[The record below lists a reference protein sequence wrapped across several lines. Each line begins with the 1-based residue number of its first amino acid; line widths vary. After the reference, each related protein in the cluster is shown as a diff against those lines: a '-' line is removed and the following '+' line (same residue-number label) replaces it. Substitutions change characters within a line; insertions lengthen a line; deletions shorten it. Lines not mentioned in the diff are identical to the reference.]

1 LKETALLFIEEF
13 LLNNI
18 FSPLVIFLISQ
29 KMTQPAFKKDKK
41 FNLNE
46 RADLPE
52 MDVQISNTQASISNK
67 EFNIFENVPE
77 KSNQKIR

>member
-1 LKETALLFIEEF
+1 MSSLQ
-13 LLNNI
+13 N
-18 FSPLVIFLISQ
+18 Q
-29 KMTQPAFKKDKK
+29 KSLEIVSIGYE
-41 FNLNE
+41 NNE

-77 KSNQKIR
+77 KSNQKIQTNQR